1 MKKCILLVLCYCF
14 VSKMKSQSI
23 EMSSPIN
30 YGSVKQ
36 WSLKAGDTMLGK
48 VFSVEKGMPSL
59 AFYPQSS
66 DFVHKTLIVT
76 GTYTSDNG
84 KVAGTAFDDSK
95 DNCQMVGNPNDK
107 LFKPNAYLSFFSL
120 TVFMSTTSSCNSI
133 PVYQVIKGGIIQEDV
148 ISARIKSKTQWR
160 FFIIKKWKE
169 TFDNGSTLE
178 GQDYLIADFDAA
190 LTLSDACAYVKALE
204 RNRYY
209 DRYHYQSTI
218 DACLLD
224 TGAFRGFLL
233 NGEKKDGDFPIK
245 QSNVIVIN

>member
-1 MKKCILLVLCYCF
+1 MKKYILFVLCYCF
-14 VSKMKSQSI
+14 VLKGNSQTVDI
-23 EMSSPIN
+23 SSPIN

-48 VFSVEKGMPSL
+48 VFSVEKGEPKL
-59 AFYPQSS
+59 VFYPTQS
-66 DFVHKTLIVT
+66 DFLHKTLIVS
-76 GTYTSDNG
+76 GTYTSTDA
-84 KVAGTAFDDSK
+84 KVAGSALDA
-95 DNCQMVGNPNDK
+95 NCAQVGNINDK
-107 LFKPNAYLSFFSL
+107 AFKPNAYLSFSSAVKFSDL
-120 TVFMSTTSSCNSI
+120 PLCSSI
-133 PVYQVIKGGIIQEDV
+133 PVYQLIKDGIAQTDV
-148 ISARIKSKTQWR
+148 IASRIKSKTQWR

-178 GQDYLIADFDAA
+178 GQDYLIADFDVA

-233 NGEKKDGDFPIK
+233 NGEKKDGNFPTQ
-245 QSNVIVIN
+245 QSNVIIIN